1 MLNSEAKRWRL
12 FKNGWSPTRFIW
24 LPKLSRRLV
33 WREWVRLGLESE
45 LAIMIGLILRNS
57 RDNLVKG
64 LSTFERATFNLQ
76 IVEVF
81 DISEALLWLK
91 SCHLNHAII
100 DSDCVLVVHVLNR
113 SVVDNSKFS
122 FLILDCLMLGTSF
135 QHLCFCWVH
144 QLADK
149 ATHSLSRLTRLMG
162 MVDDKLWVYGVSLM
176 A

>member
-1 MLNSEAKRWRL
+1 MDGRQHGL
-12 FKNGWSPTRFIW
+12 FGCQS
-24 LPKLSRRLV
+24 LAGV
-33 WREWVRLGLESE
+33 WCGENEQ
-45 LAIMIGLILRNS
+45 AIMIGLILRNS

-91 SCHLNHAII
+91 SCHLEHAII

-113 SVVDNSKFS
+113 SVVDNSKFG

-144 QLADK
+144 QSTNK
-149 ATHSLSRLTRLMG
+149 ATHSLSRLTRPMG
-162 MVDDKLWVYGVSLM
+162 MVDDKLWVYGVSMM
-176 A
+176 AQV

>member
-1 MLNSEAKRWRL
+1 
-12 FKNGWSPTRFIW
+12 
-24 LPKLSRRLV
+24 
-33 WREWVRLGLESE
+33 
-45 LAIMIGLILRNS
+45 MIGLILRNS